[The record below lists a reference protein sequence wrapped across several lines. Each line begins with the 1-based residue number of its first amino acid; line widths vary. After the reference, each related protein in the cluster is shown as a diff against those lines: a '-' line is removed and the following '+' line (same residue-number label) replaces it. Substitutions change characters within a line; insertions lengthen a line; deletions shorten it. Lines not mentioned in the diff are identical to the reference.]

1 MSDMQN
7 YSLTENTKKNALTFG
22 SITDWSV
29 CFLMWSTLLQLG
41 KFSFIFLQGYSCWY
55 ALFGV
60 KEFGSQVKK
69 LLWTKKTVL
78 NICKYDR
85 VKKTFHGC
93 FSFDQMV
100 QFVFRKF
107 QVANQTAFTRIF
119 FNFRDLAAR
128 NVLIHEDGTA
138 KVCHV
143 L

>member
-1 MSDMQN
+1 MVFELFFN
-7 YSLTENTKKNALTFG
+7 SLTVQLKNIFE
-22 SITDWSV
+22 
-29 CFLMWSTLLQLG
+29 LLE
-41 KFSFIFLQGYSCWY
+41 IVPY
-55 ALFGV
+55 
-60 KEFGSQVKK
+60 
-69 LLWTKKTVL
+69 T
-78 NICKYDR
+78 
-85 VKKTFHGC
+85 GC